1 VEGVEA
7 VTPIRYM
14 DVRRILPEG
23 GDERLAF
30 MAVDP
35 ASYLTVTSFVFS
47 GEQGDPDELA
57 NRLAEGDTVFVS
69 SVLSEK
75 YGLGAGDTIRLATR
89 RGDRDFQI
97 AAVVVDFYNQG
108 LVIQGS
114 WKDLRRYFN
123 ISDVSTF
130 LLKAEPG
137 QSPQQVR
144 ERIDAIYGRRQ
155 HITTESNDVIRSRAL
170 GLITQ
175 TTSLFD
181 VMSIITMIV
190 AALGVINTLTMN
202 VVERTREIGMLR
214 SLGMTRRQIA
224 RMILAEA
231 GMMGVV
237 GGVLGLLFGVLMA
250 RTVLGSM
257 NRMAGLRLQ
266 FTLPLEGVIISL
278 IIALII
284 SQVAAL
290 WPARRA
296 ARIRIIEA
304 IQFE

>member
-1 VEGVEA
+1 
-7 VTPIRYM
+7 
-14 DVRRILPEG
+14 
-23 GDERLAF
+23 
-30 MAVDP
+30 
-35 ASYLTVTSFVFS
+35 
-47 GEQGDPDELA
+47 
-57 NRLAEGDTVFVS
+57 
-69 SVLSEK
+69 
-75 YGLGAGDTIRLATR
+75 
-89 RGDRDFQI
+89 
-97 AAVVVDFYNQG
+97 
-108 LVIQGS
+108 
-114 WKDLRRYFN
+114 
-123 ISDVSTF
+123 
-130 LLKAEPG
+130 
-137 QSPQQVR
+137 
-144 ERIDAIYGRRQ
+144 
-155 HITTESNDVIRSRAL
+155 VIRSRAL

>member
-1 VEGVEA
+1 
-7 VTPIRYM
+7 
-14 DVRRILPEG
+14 
-23 GDERLAF
+23 
-30 MAVDP
+30 
-35 ASYLTVTSFVFS
+35 
-47 GEQGDPDELA
+47 
-57 NRLAEGDTVFVS
+57 
-69 SVLSEK
+69 
-75 YGLGAGDTIRLATR
+75 
-89 RGDRDFQI
+89 
-97 AAVVVDFYNQG
+97 VVDFYNQG